1 MSFFEK
7 LNISNVT
14 ETFFSFSAEERKQM
28 AESNQI
34 KVYHYKAMTFAE
46 IGEQT
51 YVVARDLSHPNE
63 LHMLDMEDM
72 SLVYRTLVDSMVQK
86 LQNLRIEY
94 YNSSRENWS
103 YYKEIFITRSL
114 GCTIQH
120 TNNRALIYI
129 DYGDVLYN
137 TRFEYEELDEGRFG
151 FHCVDRYLHSTYGIM
166 YFNKKLEAYYD
177 DLPYILMDMLEAY
190 ADLTETAYKINLALE
205 MI

>member
-1 MSFFEK
+1 MSFFEN
-7 LNISNVT
+7 LNITNVT
-14 ETFFSFSAEERKQM
+14 EAFFSFNAEERKQM

-34 KVYHYKAMTFAE
+34 KVYHCKAMTFAE

-51 YVVARDLSHPNE
+51 YVVARDLNNPSE
-63 LHMLDMEDM
+63 LHMLTMEDM
-72 SLVYRTLVDSMVQK
+72 SLVYRILVDSMVQK

-94 YNSSRENWS
+94 YNASKENWS

-129 DYGDVLYN
+129 DYGDVLHT

-166 YFNKKLEAYYD
+166 YFNKTLEAYYD

-190 ADLTETAYKINLALE
+190 ADLTKTAYKVNLALE